1 MNFVIIHEM
10 WTERLELSRSN
21 EHRVLSP
28 MCLPI
33 PPCPHNRKTI
43 AGFEPANRR
52 VATYCLEPLGY
63 IANFE
68 MDFVGVEP
76 TTARL

>member
-1 MNFVIIHEM
+1 M

-21 EHRVLSP
+21 EHRILSP

-33 PPCPHNRKTI
+33 PPYPQNKKTI
-43 AGFEPANRR
+43 AGFEPASRR
-52 VATYCLEPLGY
+52 VAAYCLKPLGY
-63 IANFE
+63 IASFGK
-68 MDFVGVEP
+68 MDFVGFEP